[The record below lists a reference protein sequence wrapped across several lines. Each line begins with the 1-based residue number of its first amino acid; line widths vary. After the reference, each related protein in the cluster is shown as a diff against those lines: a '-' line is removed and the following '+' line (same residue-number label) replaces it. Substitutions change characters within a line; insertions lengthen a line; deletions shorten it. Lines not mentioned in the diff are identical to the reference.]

1 MPSFNEVLNVT
12 SERVLKRP
20 LNDEERREI
29 LELAGVLGMK
39 EVQEYLYM
47 ILTFKFHEDRLGEKL
62 ERMTQV
68 SEHIRDVL
76 QEGTE
81 KILKAAAEDIARNM
95 GRRISEEAL
104 KATGA
109 LRDYHETRGR
119 ILTVSFSGLL
129 MSLGFW
135 LGTFQ
140 RGTWSAPGRGIVSA
154 LLNLPA
160 GWALL
165 LSMASCSF
173 LWYVDNGEALRRS
186 RKHKILLALQVAC
199 SMGVMWM
206 MAQ

>member
-68 SEHIRDVL
+68 SECIRDVL

-109 LRDYHETRGR
+109 LRDYYET
-119 ILTVSFSGLL
+119 
-129 MSLGFW
+129 
-135 LGTFQ
+135 
-140 RGTWSAPGRGIVSA
+140 
-154 LLNLPA
+154 
-160 GWALL
+160 
-165 LSMASCSF
+165 
-173 LWYVDNGEALRRS
+173 
-186 RKHKILLALQVAC
+186 
-199 SMGVMWM
+199 
-206 MAQ
+206 

>member
-1 MPSFNEVLNVT
+1 MPSFNEILNVT

-47 ILTFKFHEDRLGEKL
+47 ILTFKFYEDRLGEKL

-81 KILKAAAEDIARNM
+81 KILKAAAEDIARIM

-109 LRDYHETRGR
+109 LRDSHETRGR
-119 ILTVSFSGLL
+119 ILTVSLSGLL
-129 MSLGFW
+129 MSLGSERFRE
-135 LGTFQ
+135 GHGA
-140 RGTWSAPGRGIVSA
+140 RRDG
-154 LLNLPA
+154 
-160 GWALL
+160 
-165 LSMASCSF
+165 ASS
-173 LWYVDNGEALRRS
+173 RR
-186 RKHKILLALQVAC
+186 C
-199 SMGVMWM
+199 
-206 MAQ
+206 